1 MKERIV
7 MMLPVLLLCLGLSA
21 CGQGA
26 PDTAEATGISEIG
39 GIIIPEMGS
48 KAAGTEAETGTKAP
62 ETTEPKPRETELKLA
77 SFNIKHC
84 AEGLDQVASVIR
96 AADADIIGLQEV
108 DVNCDRSGGE
118 DQPKLLA
125 EAAGYPYYRFIHA
138 IDLGKGEYG
147 TAILSRY
154 PILEFSVTPLKT
166 EGLEGRALGE
176 AVIEVPGNELHVF
189 CTHLSFE
196 DRKVRQEQMK
206 FLAKRL
212 NACSDYSL
220 LADLNAFQIE
230 DITLLEAAYYVSR
243 ADRLYESF
251 RRVGVGPDNIVLSGS
266 FTELSS
272 GLIAE
277 SFSDHK
283 LLWAQVLFRPEE

>member
-1 MKERIV
+1 MV
-7 MMLPVLLLCLGLSA
+7 PAVLLLCLGLSA

-26 PDTAEATGISEIG
+26 AGSAEATGISEIG
-39 GIIIPEMGS
+39 GFVIRES
-48 KAAGTEAETGTKAP
+48 ESETAGTEEETQPEAP
-62 ETTEPKPRETELKLA
+62 DTTEAKLIETELKLA

-84 AEGLDQVASVIR
+84 AEGLDHVAAVIR

-118 DQPKLLA
+118 DQPKRLA

-166 EGLEGRALGE
+166 DGFEGRALGE
-176 AVIEVPGNELHVF
+176 AVIEVPGNRLHVF

-206 FLAKRL
+206 FLAERLKKR
-212 NACSDYSL
+212 SDYAL

-251 RRVGVGPDNIVLSGS
+251 RRAGVSPDNIVLSGA
-266 FTELSS
+266 FTELDS

-283 LLWAQVLFRPEE
+283 LLWARVMFRPER